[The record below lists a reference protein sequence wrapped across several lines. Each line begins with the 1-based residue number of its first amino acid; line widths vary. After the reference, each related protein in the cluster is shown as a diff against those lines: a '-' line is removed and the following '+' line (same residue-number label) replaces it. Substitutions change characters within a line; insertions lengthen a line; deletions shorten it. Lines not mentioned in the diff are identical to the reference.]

1 MKQRAEYN
9 TMFDQNVAF
18 EFGLLCQ
25 FLPFFNELLSI
36 QNVHVARFA
45 RNVKCDF
52 FCDFQTLWA
61 FKKLGFSETFGKS
74 TYAFLVTDFQ
84 RRHKVAHRHKEL
96 STKCIP

>member
-1 MKQRAEYN
+1 M
-9 TMFDQNVAF
+9 TCLVTLFDRKLQGFKNSPKCTI
-18 EFGLLCQ
+18 FGI
-25 FLPFFNELLSI
+25 FNELLSI
-36 QNVHVARFA
+36 QNVNVARFA